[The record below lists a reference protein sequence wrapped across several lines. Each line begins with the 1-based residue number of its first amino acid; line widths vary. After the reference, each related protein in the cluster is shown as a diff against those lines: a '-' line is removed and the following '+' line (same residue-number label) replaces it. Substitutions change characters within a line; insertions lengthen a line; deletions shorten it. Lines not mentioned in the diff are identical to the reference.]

1 MKRSEHA
8 PVSSENGNQTGA
20 AEKRVLVL
28 YGSETGTAEGYAY
41 ETAARLRS
49 FACRVSRFPVSSVH
63 TMLMLVVVVASSQEE
78 VLGRCRFPAFDVSR
92 PVVDSALCVW
102 LSCQCAPGTK
112 TMFGRTHQG
121 KFCTILVHVV
131 SAVYITLK

>member
-8 PVSSENGNQTGA
+8 PVSSGNGNQTGA

-49 FACRVSRFPVSSVH
+49 FTCHVSRFTVSRLHV
-63 TMLMLVVVVASSQEE
+63 MLLLFVVVASSQGE
-78 VLGRCRFPAFDVSR
+78 VLGRSHFFRF
-92 PVVDSALCVW
+92 
-102 LSCQCAPGTK
+102 
-112 TMFGRTHQG
+112 
-121 KFCTILVHVV
+121 
-131 SAVYITLK
+131 